1 MSKRQCENCGRTQ
14 QQTDSESLCFVHWFP
29 WNRGRHENF
38 ASLVPQ
44 CVVAWATD
52 AAPPGR
58 PWLISRKKKVW
69 HQTSGVGSENMT
81 REILRL
87 QMGLKGE
94 NTMGLK
100 AGGYLTA
107 VIEPKCIVC
116 LISLTALIGWFKPS
130 KHLGKPGALPSGA
143 CWSHFFFLCKR
154 QDDQGHQEGKFES
167 KMCAFLRT
175 PQWLSCRQDG
185 GCWKPP
191 WTSPLWLVTLRSP

>member
-1 MSKRQCENCGRTQ
+1 MWELRQDTAANWLRIPLFC
-14 QQTDSESLCFVHWFP
+14 P
-29 WNRGRHENF
+29 
-38 ASLVPQ
+38 LVP
-44 CVVAWATD
+44 VEPREAWELCLPSPTVRSGMGHGRS
-52 AAPPGR
+52 PPGR